1 MRENTRILQGLMGG
15 GGGGGGGC
23 QVNVIERKKDPLPL
37 LGDA

>member
-1 MRENTRILQGLMGG
+1 MREISRILQGLMGG
-15 GGGGGGGC
+15 GGG